1 MPPTPEFALNLIAR
15 LPLPKGRNMWRL
27 LVTRSRCIYAR
38 ATSRLPRPDTAAELR
53 RKRIIRRAQ
62 STPLFDPAA
71 YSALNK
77 DAKRAGDPY
86 THYAMHGLDNGLSA
100 LDQNGLARIFGELRK
115 NHPGLAKSFLDRFE
129 AAQQPDAR
137 VDALIS
143 SATFAVAVHS
153 RGNYYMEPIAR
164 ALQHALSAAGANCI
178 LTDET
183 DPRLLQVDYPIIV
196 APHEFFVMPLHGK
209 VATKAFLQRTILYNT
224 EQMPSQWFH
233 SALKYI
239 YGSRAVL
246 DVSFQTSEVFRT
258 GMPAEYVLPP
268 FDEHQLRE
276 AFDEHDPKHP
286 LFQWTEPGNLDWEPD
301 RLINNRYFD
310 IFFAGF
316 KTTERNRIFVKNAQ
330 YFANKQCFLAYTGSN
345 SATPPTDQSRR
356 IFPTNISVA
365 RNTKIVLSLHR
376 YSIGY
381 FEWERMVAQGFA
393 TGACV
398 VASPG
403 LPSPFFQEGVHYLEA
418 PSRNLD
424 KLLRWLLDTPE
435 GTASAQK
442 VADAGKA
449 ALQKQLSAKRVGRH
463 LLSFLS
469 RLDPNS

>member
-1 MPPTPEFALNLIAR
+1 
-15 LPLPKGRNMWRL
+15 MWRL
-27 LVTRSRCIYAR
+27 LVTRSQRVYAR

-53 RKRIIRRAQ
+53 RKRILRRVQ
-62 STPLFDPAA
+62 SIPLFDPTT
-71 YSALNK
+71 YTALNR
-77 DAKRAGDPY
+77 DIKRAGDPY
-86 THYAMHGLDNGLSA
+86 AHYTLHGLDNGLAA
-100 LDQNGLARIFGELRK
+100 LDQNGLARIFGELS
-115 NHPGLAKSFLDRFE
+115 KSHTALTKSYLERFE
-129 AAQQPDAR
+129 AAQQPDPR
-137 VDALIS
+137 IDALIS

-178 LTDET
+178 LVDEN
-183 DPRLLQVDYPIIV
+183 DPRLLEVDYPIVV
-196 APHEFFVMPLHGK
+196 APHEFFLMPLHGK
-209 VATKAFLQRTILYNT
+209 VATKAFLDRSILYNT
-224 EQMPSQWFH
+224 EQMPSQWFR
-233 SALKYI
+233 SAIKYI

-246 DVSFQTSEVFRT
+246 DVSFQTSEVLRR
-258 GMPAEYVLPP
+258 GMPAEHILPP
-268 FDEHQLRE
+268 FDEDQLRRTFE
-276 AFDEHDPKHP
+276 EHDPKHP
-286 LFQWTEPGNLDWEPD
+286 LFQWTAPNNFDWAPN
-301 RLINNRYFD
+301 RLIKDRYFD

-316 KTTERNRIFVKNAQ
+316 KTAERNRVFVKNAQ
-330 YFANKQCFLAYTGSN
+330 YFSNKQCFLAYTSSN

-356 IFPTNISVA
+356 IFPTNISAA

-398 VASPG
+398 VASPS

-449 ALQKQLSAKRVGRH
+449 VSQKQLSAQRVGRH